1 MLFVQ
6 NNKLLFK
13 VLLIINNNRIF
24 THNKKEINKGMN
36 NVDEVIVELLSC
48 LEFAYKLKFEGE
60 NEEQDL
66 ESLLDSISDTF
77 K

>member
-1 MLFVQ
+1 
-6 NNKLLFK
+6 
-13 VLLIINNNRIF
+13 
-24 THNKKEINKGMN
+24 MN

>member
-1 MLFVQ
+1 M
-6 NNKLLFK
+6 K
-13 VLLIINNNRIF
+13 
-24 THNKKEINKGMN
+24 
-36 NVDEVIVELLSC
+36 NVDEVIVELLNC

-66 ESLLDSISDTF
+66 GSLLDGISDTF